1 MRKIIWL
8 GLLLLGACGQQH
20 EQGKNTGGAFQGDVD
35 AYKKAQQVNQEIQ
48 QGAERE
54 RRQIDQQ
61 SGN

>member
-1 MRKIIWL
+1 MRKIL
-8 GLLLLGACGQQH
+8 CLSLLLLSACGQQH
-20 EQGKNTGGAFQGDVD
+20 EQGKSAGGVFQGDVD